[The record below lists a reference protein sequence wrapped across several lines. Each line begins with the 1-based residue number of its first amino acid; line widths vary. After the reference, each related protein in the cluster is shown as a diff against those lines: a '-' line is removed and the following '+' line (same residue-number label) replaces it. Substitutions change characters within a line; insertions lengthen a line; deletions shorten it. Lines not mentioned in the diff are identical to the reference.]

1 MSLTRCC
8 VRVCTKLLTA
18 RDLQSAHR
26 GRITIAT
33 LVQVRSGGLV
43 IGSDAFLG
51 NTTEIHREMTA

>member
-1 MSLTRCC
+1 
-8 VRVCTKLLTA
+8 LLTA
-18 RDLQSAHR
+18 LDLQGAHR

-43 IGSDAFLG
+43 IVSDAFLG